1 MNYEII
7 LATNNKGK
15 VKEVRDVLAPH
26 GIIVYGLSDLNL
38 DIDFIEGDGSYLENA
53 AIKAKEVSKYTS
65 YPILADDSGLEI
77 EALDNRPGVHSSR
90 YMKECGSNIK
100 AMEQILS
107 DLEGSKNR
115 KAKFI
120 CTMCLYNVE
129 DKPLYFTGEIEGE
142 IAGEIHNGENGFGY
156 DPIFLV
162 KEKGMTF
169 SELSEEEKNKISH
182 RARALTKVLTYLRIN
197 GLISK

>member
-15 VKEVRDVLAPH
+15 VKEVRDILSPH

-38 DIDFIEGDGSYLENA
+38 DIEMNEGDSSYEENA
-53 AIKAKEVSKYTS
+53 LIKAEAVSKYTS
-65 YPILADDSGLEI
+65 YPVLADDSGLEV
-77 EALDNRPGVHSSR
+77 EALEDRPGVHSSR
-90 YMKECGSNIK
+90 YMKECGSNRA
-100 AMEQILS
+100 AMNKIIE
-107 DLEGSKNR
+107 DLAGNSNR
-115 KAKFI
+115 KARFK
-120 CTMCLYNVE
+120 CTMCLLNVE

-142 IAGEIHNGENGFGY
+142 ISGEIREGEGGFGY
-156 DPIFLV
+156 DPIFYV
-162 KEKGMTF
+162 REEEKAF

-182 RARALTKVLTYLRIN
+182 RARALKKVLTYLRIN